1 MSTFPTTSTTL
12 LAKLAEIETG
22 VDQSAWYR
30 FFELYQ
36 PVMVEFARAKG
47 AGDDA
52 EDVVQEVF
60 ADVVKVFREGRYVR
74 ERGRFRSYL
83 ATMLRNELISRFRR
97 MQSRPEGSAVQMPV
111 SGVIDGL
118 DVPLTAVG
126 ALRAHEE
133 AAWDA
138 SRHKVAIRHVL
149 TKTALSDQSRRIY
162 REILE
167 TGDSCAEVARRL
179 GLPAAT
185 VRQVK
190 SRVSRMIVAY
200 EKAIS

>member
-126 ALRAHEE
+126 ALRTREE
-133 AAWDA
+133 AAWVA

-179 GLPAAT
+179 GIPAAT